1 MKFDEKIAETFRRM
15 TKHRKDKKEARQKE
29 LQLVHFKIRYCY
41 YSIWLMFLPPAN
53 QAWGKIIFSQAFVIL
68 FTGGGGLPDR
78 NPLDRDPQTEAPQTA
93 PPYGK
98 EQAVS
103 ILLECRLVFG
113 RASAKAGRDLC
124 NLSCMCV
131 CR

>member
-1 MKFDEKIAETFRRM
+1 MKFDEKISETFRRM

-53 QAWGKIIFSQAFVIL
+53 QVWGKVIFSQAFVIL

-78 NPLDRDPQTEAPQTA
+78 DPPDKGPPDT

-113 RASAKAGRDLC
+113 RASAKAGRDLW